1 MNPVLLPQSLDGNRP
16 GQCAIC
22 RSCFQRPK
30 SGHLVYFTPAPFLP
44 AVANPACPST
54 ILLVPTLADINN
66 LDFAYGQQL
75 VLKQVN
81 LPIEQGNTLGIIGP
95 NGGGKTTLLRL
106 LLGLYR
112 PTRGQILIDGLTPQ
126 QAIARGNIVGYLP
139 QTYSLPRDFPITVRQ
154 LVRLG
159 LVGKTG
165 LLRRYS
171 PQDLEFVEWLLHRVG
186 IAELANR
193 PIGSISGGQQQRALI
208 ARALAPKPKLLLLDE
223 PTTGIDHSGRQR
235 FLDFL
240 LSLKQELQLTVV
252 LVTHDLQ
259 IVTAMCD
266 RIACLNVTL
275 HYHDVPERLPAD
287 LAQEFFAC
295 DLRVAGLAVPH
306 SGLTPSLSQRLRPTF
321 KTIDPQSG

>member
-1 MNPVLLPQSLDGNRP
+1 
-16 GQCAIC
+16 
-22 RSCFQRPK
+22 
-30 SGHLVYFTPAPFLP
+30 
-44 AVANPACPST
+44 
-54 ILLVPTLADINN
+54 VPTVVDVTN

-75 VLKQVN
+75 VLKQIN
-81 LPIEQGNTLGIIGP
+81 LPIEQGSTLGIIGP

-106 LLGLYR
+106 LLGLHR
-112 PTRGQILIDGLTPQ
+112 PTRGQIRIAGLSPQ
-126 QAIARGNIVGYLP
+126 QAIARGDVVGYLP
-139 QTYSLPRDFPITVRQ
+139 QAYSLPRDFPITVRQ

-165 LLRRYS
+165 LFRRYS
-171 PQDLEFVEWLLHRVG
+171 PQDLEFVEWLLQRVG

-193 PIGSISGGQQQRALI
+193 PVGSISGGQQQRALI

-240 LSLKQELQLTVV
+240 VSLKRELQLTVV

-295 DLRVAGLAVPH
+295 DLHVDGVAVPQT
-306 SGLTPSLSQRLRPTF
+306 GLSPGLSRRLHPSL
-321 KTIDPQSG
+321 KTTDSQSG

>member
-1 MNPVLLPQSLDGNRP
+1 MSSLVD
-16 GQCAIC
+16 
-22 RSCFQRPK
+22 
-30 SGHLVYFTPAPFLP
+30 VT
-44 AVANPACPST
+44 
-54 ILLVPTLADINN
+54 N

-75 VLKQVN
+75 VLKQIN
-81 LPIEQGNTLGIIGP
+81 LPIEQGSTLGIIGP

-112 PTRGQILIDGLTPQ
+112 PTRGQILIAGLTPQ
-126 QAIARGNIVGYLP
+126 QAIARGDLVGYLP
-139 QTYSLPRDFPITVRQ
+139 QAYSLPRDFPITVRQ

-165 LLRRYS
+165 MLRPYS
-171 PQDLEFVEWLLHRVG
+171 SQDLEFVEWLLQRVG

-193 PIGSISGGQQQRALI
+193 PVGSISGGQQQRALI

-259 IVTAMCD
+259 IVAAMCD
-266 RIACLNVTL
+266 RIACLNVKL

-295 DLRVAGLAVPH
+295 DLNVAGLTIPQAGLVP
-306 SGLTPSLSQRLRPTF
+306 GLTQRLRPSLQTH
-321 KTIDPQSG
+321 DPQSS